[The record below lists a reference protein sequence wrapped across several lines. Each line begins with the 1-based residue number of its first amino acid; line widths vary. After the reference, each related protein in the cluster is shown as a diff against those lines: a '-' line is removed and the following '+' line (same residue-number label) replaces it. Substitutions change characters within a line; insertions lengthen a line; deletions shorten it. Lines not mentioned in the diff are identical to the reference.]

1 MCEHGRDNARR
12 NNISS
17 PSNRALKRKTA
28 ANTMAT
34 LNFPP
39 CSHSSQRPLV
49 VVAADVR
56 DALRGRDCNGC
67 LRTSAI
73 PIQPTVSD
81 CPCSFLSYLLPY
93 ACLCTSRLSTIGIAI
108 LYLSTSTS
116 VPRTK
121 LLRPVPTSRGP
132 TQKHSEDQLS
142 CAETSNRPRLSFVSD
157 RRLLGLLNLKH
168 TV

>member
-1 MCEHGRDNARR
+1 MRVGTISVAPPTVLSKERR
-12 NNISS
+12 LQTPWPHSIS
-17 PSNRALKRKTA
+17 
-28 ANTMAT
+28 
-34 LNFPP
+34 PP

-142 CAETSNRPRLSFVSD
+142 CAETSNRPSTLFRQ
-157 RRLLGLLNLKH
+157 
-168 TV
+168 